1 MPKNNFFKIISLT
14 FFIVLFIS
22 CDKEFNVAGVDLIG
36 ENSFDIKKAEFSVVS
51 YNQKLGPI
59 QSNNMAINAL
69 GVYNN
74 PSFGTT
80 KATFVTQMSLALY
93 SPDIDESAKIKSAV
107 LSIPYFYDSSKTVL
121 DSDTGASTYVLD
133 SIYGPAN
140 AKMKLS
146 VYESGF
152 YMRDL
157 DPSDQFTNAQRYY
170 TNQFSEFAAVKKNVL
185 LNNSTNTAEN
195 SAFFFDA
202 AEHVV
207 TTTTDGKETTTRS
220 APAMKLN
227 LDKDFFE
234 EKILKASEDV
244 LASDV
249 AFKDYFRGLFFDI
262 ETIGATPG
270 NMAMINFKGGS
281 ITLTYTETIDE
292 VETEK
297 TLVINLTGNTVSF
310 LDQTTTDSGYADAT
324 NPSNIDDVNGDA
336 VLYLK
341 GGEGSMS
348 IIKLFG
354 EDKFGADGISGAPN
368 EVPDELDI
376 IRSNNYLI
384 NQAELTFYLNSDA
397 MGTSYVPQRIY
408 LYDFTNNK
416 VLIDYGDV
424 TVGVNPK
431 NNKFVFGGILAKDND
446 ANGGGYYYKFRIT
459 DHIRNLVNDIEAE
472 NVDLGLVVTESISIN
487 SFSYLRDTTGFPLMA
502 PLASVMNPLGA
513 ILFGNNIPS
522 NDDNYNKRIKFDIY
536 YTKTN

>member
-431 NNKFVFGGILAKDND
+431 NNKFVFGGILAKDTD